1 MNLNM
6 IRPKNETE
14 NLLLSITK
22 NCETLIEQTHRKPE
36 ETLEFK
42 MNKSR
47 ESFHFKPPIQVKGD
61 WMIGLTD
68 LEVYNSI
75 FNITAENNKLEL
87 YKFPD
92 EKAGGVTYEKVRD
105 EIEKDLDIEDI
116 TAEDLQDDI
125 IGPIIIEEYEEQVA
139 KRMNDEQYMNILA
152 FYTSSVFQDF
162 ESFLRTQIDLVED
175 DIKLV
180 LDEYNSSFITCE
192 LDPGIYTFRDIS
204 EALFSILQS
213 DCPGDC
219 NVIVIEYD
227 DINMK
232 TKLDVKS
239 GIIAIRFDEKTFFST
254 ILGFSPGWDYKH
266 YNKYL
271 SQKIVNLSN
280 TNKIHLKCDV
290 IDGSVVNGLRQSISY
305 SFVLDKKPGYKV
317 FSEPETIHYKKINK
331 SVLNTITFYL
341 EDDNNKGVD
350 FNGETLTFTLQM
362 IKI

>member
-1 MNLNM
+1 MNLYM
-6 IRPKNETE
+6 VRPKNETE
-14 NLLLSITK
+14 DLLISITK
-22 NCETLIEQTHRKPE
+22 NCEMLIEQTHRKAE
-36 ETLEFK
+36 ETLGFK
-42 MNKSR
+42 MAKPR
-47 ESFHFKPPIQVKGD
+47 ETFHFKPPIQIKGD

-75 FNITAENNKLEL
+75 FNITEENNKFEL
-87 YKFPD
+87 YIFPD

-105 EIEKDLDIEDI
+105 EIEKDLDNKDI

-125 IGPIIIEEYEEQVA
+125 IGPLIIEEYEEQVT

-180 LDEYNSSFITCE
+180 LDEYNSSFITYE
-192 LDPGIYTFRDIS
+192 LEPGIYTFKDIS
-204 EALFSILQS
+204 EALFNIIQFEY
-213 DCPGDC
+213 PGPS
-219 NVIVIEYD
+219 NVIDIEYD
-227 DINMK
+227 DITMK
-232 TKLDVKS
+232 TKLDVKA
-239 GIIAIRFDEKTFFST
+239 GIIAIRFDEKSLFST
-254 ILGFSPGWDYKH
+254 ILGFTSGWDYKH
-266 YNKYL
+266 YNKYI
-271 SQKIVNLSN
+271 SQKIVKLSN

-290 IDGSVVNGLRQSISY
+290 IDGSVVNGLRQSILY

-341 EDDNNKGVD
+341 EDDNNEEVD